1 MSKPRIL
8 IAINRRW
15 FPAVLSADDLVRLRD
30 IGDVLN
36 DDPPAHIN
44 KEFLLEN
51 LPGADIA
58 LTSWDTARFDAD
70 VIAAAPNLKL
80 VAHAAGSVRPIVSEP
95 LWQKG
100 IRVTSAA
107 AAISHGVAEFCLGLV
122 LMASKRVFWL
132 AQGTRRGEWMESSSS
147 FGGMFELYRQN
158 VGIIGAGHI
167 GRHLIRLFRNF
178 DCKIFAFDPYLSAE
192 QATALG
198 CEKLDTLDELFTRCR
213 VVSLNAPTNEGTRHM
228 LRGYHFAALPKG
240 AVFVNTAGSIQIH
253 EAEFLDEL
261 RKGRFVACVDRCE
274 VEPCALDHPYR
285 TLPNVILT
293 PHIAGAAADNL
304 LRVGTCAVEEVAAF
318 LGGKNLAHEVTEAS
332 LATMA

>member
-1 MSKPRIL
+1 MTKPRVL
-8 IAINRRW
+8 LAINRRW
-15 FPAVLSADDLVRLRD
+15 FSSVLSPDDLRRLRT
-30 IGDVLN
+30 IADVIN
-36 DDPPAHIN
+36 DDPPAQITRD
-44 KEFLLEN
+44 FLLKH
-51 LPGADIA
+51 LPTADVA

-70 VIAAAPNLKL
+70 VLAVAPRLRL
-80 VAHAAGSVRPIVSEP
+80 VSHAAGSVRPIVSDEF
-95 LWQKG
+95 WQKG

-107 AAISHGVAEFCLGLV
+107 AAISHGVAEFCLGLI

-132 AQGTRRGEWMESSSS
+132 AQGTRRGEWMESSAG

-158 VGIIGAGHI
+158 VGVVGAGHI
-167 GRHLIRLFRNF
+167 GKHLIRLLRNF
-178 DCKIFAFDPYLSAE
+178 DCNIFVYDPYLSTE
-192 QATALG
+192 QAAELG
-198 CEKLDTLDELFTRCR
+198 CERLETLDELFSRCR
-213 VVSLNAPTNEGTRHM
+213 AVSLNAPSNEGTREM
-228 LRGYHFAALPKG
+228 LRGRHFAALPKG

-261 RKGRFVACVDRCE
+261 RKGRFVACIDRCE

-304 LRVGTCAVEEVAAF
+304 LRVGTCAVDEIEAFAA
-318 LGGKNLAHEVTEAS
+318 GRNLIHEVTEAS